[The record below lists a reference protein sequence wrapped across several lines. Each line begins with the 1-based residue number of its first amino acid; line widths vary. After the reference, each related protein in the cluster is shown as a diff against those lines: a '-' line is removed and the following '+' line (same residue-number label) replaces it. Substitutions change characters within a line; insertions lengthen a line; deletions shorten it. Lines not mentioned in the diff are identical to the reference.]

1 MPLKP
6 ILFASLL
13 SAASLLSGC
22 NPTPPATN
30 SSPPNSAP
38 TPTGPPVFDGQRA
51 FENVRKQVEFG
62 PRPAGSPELAQTR
75 AFIIGEL
82 KSYGLA
88 VTEDAFEPDT
98 PIGQQKMVN
107 VVAELPGETN
117 DLIIISS
124 HYDTKLFRAFRFVG
138 ANDGGSSTGA
148 LMEIARVLAGS
159 GKKPKF
165 TYRFVFFDGEESFC
179 KDWDECKNSD
189 GPDNTYGS
197 RHYANLIK
205 GNGDLKRLRALILLD
220 MIGYKQLDLG
230 RDAMAD
236 DRSRQLTGRPSWLV
250 DVVWATGRELG
261 HESVFLD
268 SPEDVGGDDH
278 APFLE
283 LNVMAMDMI
292 QLANYKYWHTPE
304 DTLDKIAPGS
314 LKIVGD
320 TVIAS
325 LPKIEAHYA
334 K

>member
-1 MPLKP
+1 MSFKP
-6 ILFASLL
+6 TLLAVLL

-22 NPTPPATN
+22 NPPPPTTN
-30 SSPPNSAP
+30 SSPTPSP
-38 TPTGPPVFDGQRA
+38 TPATGFDAQRA
-51 FENVRKQVEFG
+51 FANVRKQVDFG
-62 PRPAGSPELAQTR
+62 PRPAGSAELAQTR
-75 AFIIGEL
+75 AYIIGEL
-82 KSYGLA
+82 KSYGLT

-98 PIGQQKMVN
+98 PIGKQKMVN

-117 DLIIISS
+117 DVIILCS

-148 LMEIARVLAGS
+148 LMEIARVLAAS

-165 TYRFVFFDGEESFC
+165 TYRFVFFDGEEAFC
-179 KDWDECKNSD
+179 EGWDQCKTPT

-197 RHYANLIK
+197 RHYADLIK
-205 GNGDLKRLRALILLD
+205 SNGDLTRLRALILLD

-230 RDAMAD
+230 RDMMAD
-236 DRSRQLTGRPSWLV
+236 DRSRQITGRPSWLV

-261 HESVFLD
+261 HRDVFLD

-283 LNVMAMDMI
+283 LNVMAMDII
-292 QLANYKYWHTPE
+292 QLAHYPYWHTAE
-304 DTLDKIAPGS
+304 DTLDKIAPAS